1 MFKKPFNPQ
10 IMKKS
15 LFIFAISILL
25 FSCGNNYEM
34 KDLYGNWNTDKI
46 SFTFNEDKS
55 MSWKLGALEGE
66 GRFRPFGN
74 TLEVINK
81 ENKVVIPRISIRS
94 LKGDTLK
101 IDMPSMGTSREI
113 VLVRAK

>member
-1 MFKKPFNPQ
+1 MFKKPFNQQ

-34 KDLYGNWNTDKI
+34 KDLYGSWNAEKVN
-46 SFTFNEDKS
+46 FTFNEDKS

>member
-1 MFKKPFNPQ
+1 
-10 IMKKS
+10 
-15 LFIFAISILL
+15 
-25 FSCGNNYEM
+25 M
-34 KDLYGNWNTDKI
+34 KDLYGSWNADKI

-55 MSWKLGALEGE
+55 MSWKLGAMEGE

-81 ENKVVIPRISIRS
+81 ENKVVIPRISIKS
-94 LKGDTLK
+94 LKGDTLM